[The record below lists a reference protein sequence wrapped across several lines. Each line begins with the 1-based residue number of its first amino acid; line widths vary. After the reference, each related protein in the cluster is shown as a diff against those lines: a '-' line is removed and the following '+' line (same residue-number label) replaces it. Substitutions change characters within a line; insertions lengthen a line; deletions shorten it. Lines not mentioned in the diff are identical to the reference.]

1 MSSRTQGIHN
11 SEMIDDLRDIDP
23 SVKQTS
29 RVGTVR
35 PSMATSS
42 KLQLTAVAECGGH
55 QEGRGGERSLPDP
68 FNYTS
73 CSVADS
79 YSSQTEGDREFKDLL
94 FIRAQSLGTRAE
106 AEAQGSQETMAGV
119 GKLGSRKKGL
129 PTRAVHPFLC
139 SGHSVPTYLQSQGG
153 KWQGTE
159 DISGSETPFAPP
171 SGHP

>member
-11 SEMIDDLRDIDP
+11 SETIDDLRDIDP

-29 RVGTVR
+29 RVGTIW

-42 KLQLTAVAECGGH
+42 KLQLTAVAECGGQ

-79 YSSQTEGDREFKDLL
+79 YSSQTEGDGEFKDLL
-94 FIRAQSLGTRAE
+94 FIRAQSLGTTAE
-106 AEAQGSQETMAGV
+106 AEAQASQETAAGV
-119 GKLGSRKKGL
+119 GKLGWSWKTRQQKEGPSHQSR
-129 PTRAVHPFLC
+129 
-139 SGHSVPTYLQSQGG
+139 
-153 KWQGTE
+153 
-159 DISGSETPFAPP
+159 PP
-171 SGHP
+171 SPELWSLCPYLSAERRRQMARHWGYLGL